1 MITGTSKSGFS
12 FEVPEGVLNDWR
24 LLRLMRKIDRDAPE
38 LIVDLAELLLGDEQL
53 EDLEDFMMDHT
64 GAVSM
69 VDMCVEVESILTSCK
84 QGKNSEPSPA

>member
-12 FEVPEGVLNDWR
+12 FTVPEGVLNDWR
-24 LLRLMRKIDRDAPE
+24 LLKLMRRIDRDSPE
-38 LIVDLAELLLGDEQL
+38 LIVDLSELLLGEEQL
-53 EDLEDFMMDHT
+53 EDLEAFMMDHT

-69 VDMCVEVESILTSCK
+69 ADMCAEVESILTSCQ